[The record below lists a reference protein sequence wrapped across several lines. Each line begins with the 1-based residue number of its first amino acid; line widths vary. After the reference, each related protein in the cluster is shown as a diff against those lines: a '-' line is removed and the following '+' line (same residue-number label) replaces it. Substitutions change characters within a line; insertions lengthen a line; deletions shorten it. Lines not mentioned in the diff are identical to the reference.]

1 MPREDESWCVRS
13 SGWAKQARYKVARP
27 GGKRKTLNLN
37 NSKYPKPQGSTSSLS
52 HVKKEAR
59 CLLPHT
65 GTLHSAREAVCQLL
79 GSVILRAG
87 FIGLR
92 YKSLGSKGSRAGFRV

>member
-1 MPREDESWCVRS
+1 MKVGVRS

-27 GGKRKTLNLN
+27 GGKRKTLNLD
-37 NSKYPKPQGSTSSLS
+37 NSKFPKPRGSTSGLS
-52 HVKKEAR
+52 HVKEAR
-59 CLLPHT
+59 CLLRHT

-87 FIGLR
+87 L
-92 YKSLGSKGSRAGFRV
+92 